1 MKFKEFEQ
9 LLKRF
14 RSTMKSLSELHGI
27 GFDFYEGK
35 YDLASD
41 IEGILML
48 TINSHYKSEG
58 VEWIEWFIFENDF
71 GDKKMEAWEETK
83 KGKNPICQDTKGLWE
98 YIKQYK
104 K

>member
-1 MKFKEFEQ
+1 MKFKDFEQ
-9 LLKRF
+9 LLKSF
-14 RSTMKSLSELHGI
+14 RSTMKSLSELYDI

-35 YDLASD
+35 YGLASD

-48 TINSHYKSEG
+48 TLNSHYKKEG
-58 VEWIEWFIFENDF
+58 VEWVEWFIFENDF

-83 KGKNPICQDTKGLWE
+83 KGRKPICQTTEELWE